1 MERIRRVYKCEIP
14 ETVGSV
20 HVPNK
25 VEQGIKTMDMWSRIY
40 EIMTDGYNRRVYF
53 LRGEITLDG
62 IIKNELRNNLK

>member
-1 MERIRRVYKCEIP
+1 
-14 ETVGSV
+14 
-20 HVPNK
+20 VPTK

-53 LRGEITLDG
+53 LRGEITLYG